1 MSTTHPPTH
10 PLPCQVLT
18 FYCTRRSEAYEPVLC
33 ALVGPL
39 FSMDLDAPAVSAMLN
54 PLVGSVTLFLG
65 RGLTHA
71 VRDLAW
77 AHAHRRLHD
86 LCTYHDPE
94 LVQHLNRCGVWFE
107 EVGRM
112 WPLLLLFYPGRRTVQ
127 EYVVLC
133 ILEIGL
139 KREVISGNATSC
151 PFALSTHL
159 TYNQPASPS

>member
-1 MSTTHPPTH
+1 M
-10 PLPCQVLT
+10 
-18 FYCTRRSEAYEPVLC
+18 
-33 ALVGPL
+33 G
-39 FSMDLDAPAVSAMLN
+39 LDAPAVSAMLN

-112 WPLLLLFYPGRRTVQ
+112 LRLLSPYHGRRTDGKN
-127 EYVVLC
+127 VVPC

-139 KREVISGNATSC
+139 QQEVLNGIATSC
-151 PFALSTHL
+151 LCNVNAP
-159 TYNQPASPS
+159 YVQPARKPPS

>member
-1 MSTTHPPTH
+1 M
-10 PLPCQVLT
+10 
-18 FYCTRRSEAYEPVLC
+18 
-33 ALVGPL
+33 G
-39 FSMDLDAPAVSAMLN
+39 LDAPAVSAMLN

-112 WPLLLLFYPGRRTVQ
+112 SPLLLLYHGRRTGQ
-127 EYVVLC
+127 KNVVLC
-133 ILEIGL
+133 ILEIWL
-139 KREVISGNATSC
+139 KQEISMEIATSF
-151 PFALSTHL
+151 PFIVNAPYL
-159 TYNQPASPS
+159 QPPPANES